1 MLEEDVAGGRKEPR
15 GNAVVAKGMTIDDP
29 RSNRSVS
36 QGLPSQLYAI
46 IVALAVWLIF
56 SVWGF
61 FGAGY
66 TSLALAIVSLF
77 IVIAVGLPLL
87 LGLIARR
94 HRSGNT
100 DPAEPNSLSEW
111 LGRDFAAQT
120 GRMRG
125 TVAAAQILL
134 PIAAVAFGMTIFAL
148 VRHFDVI

>member
-1 MLEEDVAGGRKEPR
+1 MTVGNPR
-15 GNAVVAKGMTIDDP
+15 P
-29 RSNRSVS
+29 NRPVS
-36 QGLPSQLYAI
+36 RGLPRQLYAI

-61 FGAGY
+61 FGSGY
-66 TSLALAIVSLF
+66 TPLALAVVSLF

-94 HRSGNT
+94 HRADNANPTES
-100 DPAEPNSLSEW
+100 DSLSEW
-111 LGRDFAAQT
+111 LDRDFEAHT

-125 TVAAAQILL
+125 AVAAAQILL

-148 VRHFDVI
+148 VRHFDGVV